1 MLRKSTWLLHLAV
14 DEAPRTAGDGGII
27 PILEIAGLVDG
38 QSIAFRGLYGVAQ
51 PSPHWEIFGI
61 SCELG
66 ITT

>member
-1 MLRKSTWLLHLAV
+1 MLKKITWLLRLVV
-14 DEAPRTAGDGGII
+14 DEAPRTAGDDGII

-51 PSPHWEIFGI
+51 PSPHWEIFGT
-61 SCELG
+61 SWETE